1 MTYTLDKQRRNKKLR
16 NTFFV
21 IFIFFLIFYFNK
33 PIAKV
38 LGTFS
43 HTIFRPVLVF
53 GNNASTRL
61 HNFGSYF
68 VSKNTLLKDNDTL
81 REENLSLRGELA
93 NYQSIENENK
103 SLKELLGRLG
113 ENNSYILATILAKPN
128 VTLFDTLLLDVG
140 KNKNIEVGDIV
151 FAYGN
156 IPLGKV
162 SEVYNSTSKVTLF
175 SNPGEK
181 TNAVISST
189 NTYIDLVGRG
199 GGNFE
204 IILPRDFTVSEGE
217 NVLLP
222 DLNNYLIAKVV
233 STISD
238 ARDSYQKALLI
249 SPVNI
254 QQLKFV
260 QIRK

>member
-16 NTFFV
+16 NTFLI
-21 IFIFFLIFYFNK
+21 IFILFLIFYFNK

-38 LGTFS
+38 LGTFT
-43 HTIFRPVLVF
+43 HTVLRPVLVF

-61 HNFGSYF
+61 HNLGSYF
-68 VSKNTLLKDNDTL
+68 ASKNTLLKENDTL
-81 REENLSLRGELA
+81 KEEKLSLESKLV

-140 KNKNIEVGDIV
+140 ELDKVSVGDIV

-156 IPLGKV
+156 IPLGKI
-162 SEVYNSTSKVTLF
+162 SEVYSHTSKVTLF
-175 SNPGEK
+175 SNAGEK
-181 TNAVISST
+181 TNAIISST
-189 NTYIDLVGRG
+189 NTYIDLIGRG

-217 NVLLP
+217 NILLP

>member
-1 MTYTLDKQRRNKKLR
+1 MTYTLDKQKRNKKVR

-21 IFIFFLIFYFNK
+21 IFIFLLIFYFNNSL
-33 PIAKV
+33 AKI
-38 LGTFS
+38 LGSFT
-43 HTIFRPVLVF
+43 HIILKPVLAI
-53 GNNASTRL
+53 GSNMNTRI
-61 HNFGSYF
+61 HNINSYF
-68 VSKNTLLKDNDTL
+68 ISKNTLLKENDL
-81 REENLSLRGELA
+81 LKNQSLELESKFA
-93 NYQSIENENK
+93 NYQSLENENQ

-113 ENNSYILATILAKPN
+113 ENHQYILATILAKPN
-128 VTLFDTLLLDVG
+128 ITLFDTLVLDIGGDKGVA
-140 KNKNIEVGDIV
+140 VGDIV

-162 SEVYNSTSKVTLF
+162 SEVYTKTSKVTLF
-175 SNPGEK
+175 TNPGEK

-189 NTYIDLVGRG
+189 NTYVDLIGRG

-204 IILPRDFTVSEGE
+204 IILPRDFTLSEGE

-254 QQLKFV
+254 QELKFV
-260 QIRK
+260 QVRK

>member
-1 MTYTLDKQRRNKKLR
+1 MSYTLDKQRRNKKLR

-21 IFIFFLIFYFNK
+21 IFIFILVLYFNK
-33 PIAKV
+33 P
-38 LGTFS
+38 LGKTLGGFA
-43 HTIFRPVLVF
+43 TTVFKPVLVA
-53 GNNASTRL
+53 GNNMSERL

-68 VSKNTLLKDNDTL
+68 VSKNILLKENDTL
-81 REENLSLRGELA
+81 KEENLSLRGELA
-93 NYQSIENENK
+93 NYQSIDNENK

-113 ENNSYILATILAKPN
+113 ENHSYILATILAKPN
-128 VTLFDTLLLDVG
+128 TTLFDTLLLDVG
-140 KNKNIEVGDIV
+140 ADQNVSVGDIV

-156 IPLGKV
+156 IPLGKI
-162 SEVYNSTSKVTLF
+162 SEVYTHTSKVTLF
-175 SNPGEK
+175 TNPGEK

-189 NTYIDLVGRG
+189 NTYIDLIGRG

-204 IILPRDFTVSEGE
+204 IILPREVTLSEGE

-238 ARDSYQKALLI
+238 SRDSYQKALLT

>member
-1 MTYTLDKQRRNKKLR
+1 MTYTLDKQKRNKKVR

-21 IFIFFLIFYFNK
+21 IFIFLLIFYFNNSL
-33 PIAKV
+33 AKI
-38 LGTFS
+38 LGSFTHS
-43 HTIFRPVLVF
+43 ILKPVLVI
-53 GNNASTRL
+53 GSNMNTRI
-61 HNFGSYF
+61 HNINSYF
-68 VSKNTLLKDNDTL
+68 ISKNTLLKENDL
-81 REENLSLRGELA
+81 LKNQSLELESKLA
-93 NYQSIENENK
+93 NYKSLENENQI
-103 SLKELLGRLG
+103 LKELLGRLG
-113 ENNSYILATILAKPN
+113 ENHQYILATILAKPN
-128 VTLFDTLLLDVG
+128 ITLFDTLVLDIGGDKGVS
-140 KNKNIEVGDIV
+140 VGDIV

-162 SEVYNSTSKVTLF
+162 SEVYAKTSKVTLF
-175 SNPGEK
+175 TNPGEK

-189 NTYIDLVGRG
+189 NTYVDLIGRG

-204 IILPRDFTVSEGE
+204 IILPRDFTLSEGE

-254 QQLKFV
+254 QELKFV
-260 QIRK
+260 QVRK

>member
-1 MTYTLDKQRRNKKLR
+1 MTYTLDKQKRNKKVR
-16 NTFFV
+16 HTFFI

-33 PIAKV
+33 PLAKI
-38 LGTFS
+38 LGSLTHS
-43 HTIFRPVLVF
+43 IFKPVLII
-53 GNNASTRL
+53 GNNISTRI
-61 HNFGSYF
+61 HNFNSYF
-68 VSKNTLLKDNDTL
+68 ISKNTLLKEKDLLKNANFEL
-81 REENLSLRGELA
+81 ESKLA
-93 NYQSIENENK
+93 NYQSLANENQN
-103 SLKELLGRLG
+103 LKELLGRLG
-113 ENNSYILATILAKPN
+113 ENHHYILGTILAKPN
-128 VTLFDTLLLDVG
+128 ITLFDTLVLDIGEDKGVS
-140 KNKNIEVGDIV
+140 VGDLV

-162 SEVYNSTSKVTLF
+162 SEVYAKTSKVTLF
-175 SNPGEK
+175 TNPGEK

-189 NTYIDLVGRG
+189 NTYIDLIGRG

-204 IILPRDFTVSEGE
+204 IILPRDFTLAEGE

-233 STISD
+233 SVISD

-254 QQLKFV
+254 QELKFV
-260 QIRK
+260 QVRK

>member
-1 MTYTLDKQRRNKKLR
+1 MSYTLDKQRRNKKLR

-21 IFIFFLIFYFNK
+21 ILIFLLIFYFNK
-33 PIAKV
+33 P
-38 LGTFS
+38 LGKILGGFATTVFK
-43 HTIFRPVLVF
+43 PVLVL
-53 GNNASTRL
+53 GNNMSERL

-68 VSKNTLLKDNDTL
+68 VAKNTLLKENDTL
-81 REENLSLRGELA
+81 KEENLTLKAELS

-128 VTLFDTLLLDVG
+128 TTLFDTLLLDVG
-140 KNKNIEVGDIV
+140 EDQNISVGDIV

-156 IPLGKV
+156 IPLGKI
-162 SEVYNSTSKVTLF
+162 SEVYNNTSKVTLF
-175 SNPGEK
+175 TNPGEK

-189 NTYIDLVGRG
+189 NTYIDLIGRG

-204 IILPRDFTVSEGE
+204 IILPRDFTVAEGE